1 MVPGRI
7 PVNRQRGFTIAELLV
22 VIAVIGIIAVTATPL
37 FLSFLETQQTRGAAQ
52 QVSTLLNQARQL
64 AITRNRNVQAS
75 VDLANNRLRF
85 LFTTVVAGDVLCPD
99 GSRCWAGPGTDTNGW
114 MRLQN
119 QAVITAV
126 TADPSFNPLGT
137 AGAGTITTQNAR
149 GSSSSSV
156 VVSSSGRIRIQ

>member
-1 MVPGRI
+1 MVPGRV
-7 PVNRQRGFTIAELLV
+7 PVNRQRGFSLAELLV
-22 VIAVIGIIAVTATPL
+22 VVSVVGIISVTGMPL

-52 QVSTLLNQARQL
+52 QIATHLNQARQL

-75 VDLANNRLRF
+75 IDLANNRLRF

-99 GSRCWAGPGTDTNGW
+99 GSRCWSGPGTDTNGW
-114 MRLQN
+114 MKLQN

-126 TADPSFNPLGT
+126 TANPTFNSLGT
-137 AGAGTITTQNAR
+137 AGAGTITTRNAR
-149 GSSSSSV
+149 GSSSRNV